1 MAYRFAVRAIRVDF
15 HRTLIAQFSRVFLG
29 GFAAW
34 NTVLDTVFG
43 NALFNTVFCDTG
55 FKHSALGFCRK
66 TALSIS
72 GVAQLFV
79 ALGLTVFVSFLQAFS
94 TVIPPESKGLQN

>member
-1 MAYRFAVRAIRVDF
+1 VRAIRVDF

-43 NALFNTVFCDTG
+43 NALFNTVFAT
-55 FKHSALGFCRK
+55 
-66 TALSIS
+66 
-72 GVAQLFV
+72 Q
-79 ALGLTVFVSFLQAFS
+79 VSNAVL
-94 TVIPPESKGLQN
+94 